1 MATHAPRRLGF
12 TLVELLVVIAII
24 GLLVALLLPA
34 VQRARE
40 NGRQLQCL
48 NNIKQLATAAISH
61 DSTKGQLPGF
71 SQLVRRQGNAGNY
84 ANVGYNATD
93 RKFTVTTTT
102 VAAPAQLRNVY
113 GLSWAAVLLPGLERG
128 DIWDSIVQPP
138 DLTVP
143 VPMPAIDVFVCP
155 SDTDVLT
162 QSEVAGLTYSVNS
175 GAWDREDS
183 NFRYRDDTGDTVD
196 NGIFFDL
203 AQYAR
208 QLPPVK
214 APAMRI
220 SGIKDGAGTTLMLAE
235 NVHKTYVSSSNSPI
249 FSWLAGGE
257 YIVTVSG
264 YKYNPISSEQELGFV
279 WVVLEN
285 GETAPQ
291 PGNLIDDQERINGN
305 ANQLADF
312 DPTIPRFARPASNH
326 SGGANV
332 AFCDGH
338 GQYLRETID
347 YIVYQQL
354 MTPNGRKCEDPVSH
368 RGPNTSG
375 LSNGDPIKA
384 FRIAPPLAEKD
395 FN

>member
-34 VQRARE
+34 VQKARE

-61 DSTKGQLPGF
+61 DSSKGQLPGL
-71 SQLVRRQGNAGNY
+71 SQFVKRQGNAGNY
-84 ANVGYNATD
+84 ANVDYSTAD
-93 RKFTVTTTT
+93 RKFTVITTSATT
-102 VAAPAQLRNVY
+102 PSQLAKVF
-113 GLSWAAVLLPGLERG
+113 GLSWAAVLLPRLERG

-138 DLTVP
+138 DLSIP

-162 QSEVAGLTYSVNS
+162 QPEVAGLTYSVNS
-175 GAWDREDS
+175 GAWDRDGN
-183 NFRYRDDTGDTVD
+183 NFLYKTGTGDTID
-196 NGIFFDL
+196 NGVFFDL

-208 QLPPVK
+208 QSPPAK
-214 APAMRI
+214 APVMRI
-220 SGIKDGAGTTLMLAE
+220 GNIKDGAGTTLLIAE
-235 NVHKTYVSSSNSPI
+235 NVHKTYVSSSNAPI

-257 YIVTVSG
+257 YIVSG
-264 YKYNPISSEQELGFV
+264 SGFKHSPISSEQELGFV
-279 WVVLEN
+279 WVV
-285 GETAPQ
+285 P
-291 PGNLIDDQERINGN
+291 PGGKTSPDPGDTMNSQERINGN
-305 ANQLADF
+305 INQLADF

-326 SGGANV
+326 GGGANV

-354 MTPNGRKCEDPVSH
+354 MTPNGRKCVDPMDHTVAT
-368 RGPNTSG
+368 GA
-375 LSNGDPIKA
+375 IQA
-384 FRIAPPLAEKD
+384 FRNAPPLAEKD